1 MGKKLFFLLVLV
13 CICVL
18 LVCET
23 TTRQSEI
30 AATYGDGD
38 IAATS
43 IWTEDFQYALR
54 RSQESAKPIFILFT
68 GSDWC
73 PPCMALDNE
82 VFTQPEF
89 AEYANQNFILFKA
102 DRPRFIEQSETLV
115 EQNQELFRRFE
126 IVGVPTIKIINYRE
140 NVLATTGY
148 RAGGVLNYINH
159 IKELLK

>member
-13 CICVL
+13 SFCML
-18 LVCET
+18 LVSET
-23 TTRQSEI
+23 NN
-30 AATYGDGD
+30 
-38 IAATS
+38 

-54 RSQESAKPIFILFT
+54 KSQESEKPIFMLFT

-73 PPCMALDNE
+73 PPCMALEKE
-82 VFTQPEF
+82 VFAQPEF
-89 AEYANQNFILFKA
+89 AEYASQNFILFKA

-126 IVGVPTIKIINYRE
+126 IVGVPTIKIINYKE
-140 NVLATTGY
+140 NVLAITGY
-148 RAGGVLNYINH
+148 QAGGVLNYINH